1 MVGDVKQSIYRFRL
15 ARPELFLEKYHAYPS
30 EPEENGPDLKIELHQ
45 NFRSRDTVLTGIN
58 DIFYRIMTE
67 NLGNIRYT
75 EDAALHPG
83 AVFAEAAE
91 PERVGGLSEL
101 LMVDTG
107 DEALAGLDEET
118 ADYTAK
124 ELEAK
129 LIAAKIREM
138 TDPEHGFLVWDKKA
152 GEGLSPSL
160 PA

>member
-1 MVGDVKQSIYRFRL
+1 M
-15 ARPELFLEKYHAYPS
+15 
-30 EPEENGPDLKIELHQ
+30 
-45 NFRSRDTVLTGIN
+45 LTGIN

-83 AVFAEAAE
+83 AVFAEEAAE

-129 LIAAKIREM
+129 LIAAKIR
-138 TDPEHGFLVWDKKA
+138 K
-152 GEGLSPSL
+152 
-160 PA
+160 

>member
-1 MVGDVKQSIYRFRL
+1 M
-15 ARPELFLEKYHAYPS
+15 RP
-30 EPEENGPDLKIELHQ
+30 
-45 NFRSRDTVLTGIN
+45 
-58 DIFYRIMTE
+58 
-67 NLGNIRYT
+67 
-75 EDAALHPG
+75 LHPG

-129 LIAAKIREM
+129 LIAAKIGGDDRS
-138 TDPEHGFLVWDKKA
+138 GAW
-152 GEGLSPSL
+152 LSGMG
-160 PA
+160 